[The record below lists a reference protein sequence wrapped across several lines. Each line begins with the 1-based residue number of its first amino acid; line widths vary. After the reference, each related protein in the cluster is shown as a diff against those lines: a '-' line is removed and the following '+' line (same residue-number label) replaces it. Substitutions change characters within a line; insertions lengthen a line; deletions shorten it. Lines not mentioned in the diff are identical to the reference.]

1 MDDPFHDA
9 ARAYARLLEQHGRRV
24 TFRSRGGGHDPE
36 YWKQHLDEYLA
47 FYADA
52 LARC

>member
-1 MDDPFHDA
+1 M
-9 ARAYARLLEQHGRRV
+9 RLLALVAVLLVGGC
-24 TFRSRGGGHDPE
+24 RG
-36 YWKQHLDEYLA
+36 YWKQHLDEYLR